1 MVNAVGHATNLTRL
15 QAQEQADGSSGTPPN
30 YEGRIGLDPILL
42 DVERLVTALV
52 TGVFELSNMRV
63 HQNLLLHHI
72 GRSMA
77 RSAVLLREL
86 CNMARRAYRPADLL
100 EISWRDLQWAEIQ
113 RRASPSQREELPV
126 REEVVEDDA
135 GVISSV
141 IVPTLA
147 PVTED
152 AMEEKAR
159 RHPASGPSP
168 LCTTTRKSPAAHNGT
183 VHIHWT
189 APEPRE

>member
-1 MVNAVGHATNLTRL
+1 MVNAVGLAANLTRL
-15 QAQEQADGSSGTPPN
+15 QVQEQAADSSGAPPD

-42 DVERLVTALV
+42 DVERFVAALE
-52 TGVFELSNMRV
+52 TGIFELSNTRV

-86 CNMARRAYRPADLL
+86 CNMAGRAYHPADLL
-100 EISWRDLQWAEIQ
+100 KISWRDLQWVEIQ
-113 RRASPSQREELPV
+113 QQASLSQHEELPV

-135 GVISSV
+135 GVVSSV

-147 PVTED
+147 SVPED
-152 AMEEKAR
+152 TMEEG
-159 RHPASGPSP
+159 SES
-168 LCTTTRKSPAAHNGT
+168 T
-183 VHIHWT
+183 VGSSDN
-189 APEPRE
+189 

>member
-1 MVNAVGHATNLTRL
+1 MTRL
-15 QAQEQADGSSGTPPN
+15 QVQEQAGNSSGAPPD

-42 DVERLVTALV
+42 DVERLVAALE
-52 TGVFELSNMRV
+52 TGEFELSNTRV

-86 CNMARRAYRPADLL
+86 CNMAGRAYRPADLL
-100 EISWRDLQWAEIQ
+100 EISWRDLQWVEIQ
-113 RRASPSQREELPV
+113 RRVSPSHREELPV
-126 REEVVEDDA
+126 REEVVEDDT

-147 PVTED
+147 LVAED
-152 AMEEKAR
+152 AMEEE
-159 RHPASGPSP
+159 SDS
-168 LCTTTRKSPAAHNGT
+168 T
-183 VHIHWT
+183 V
-189 APEPRE
+189 AVP

>member
-1 MVNAVGHATNLTRL
+1 MTRL
-15 QAQEQADGSSGTPPN
+15 QVQELAADSSGAPPD
-30 YEGRIGLDPILL
+30 YEGRIKLDPILL
-42 DVERLVTALV
+42 DVERLVVALE
-52 TGVFELSNMRV
+52 TGVFKLSNTQV

-86 CNMARRAYRPADLL
+86 CNMAGRAYHPADLL
-100 EISWRDLQWAEIQ
+100 EISWRDLQWVEIQ

-126 REEVVEDDA
+126 REEVVEDNA

-147 PVTED
+147 ATPED
-152 AMEEKAR
+152 AMEEE
-159 RHPASGPSP
+159 SESTVGSP
-168 LCTTTRKSPAAHNGT
+168 D
-183 VHIHWT
+183 
-189 APEPRE
+189 